1 MKQLKTLMFSAAA
14 SALILA
20 GSTAFAHGD
29 EAMAGQK
36 APNGGQLRQ
45 AGVHHFELVV
55 ARDSK
60 EAKDNPVV
68 VHVTD
73 HAGTKVSTVGA
84 GGTATLLGGK
94 TKTSVTLTPDG
105 DNRLKGVGKYA
116 STPDMKVVVSVTLAG
131 KPAEQA
137 RFTPLVP
144 MATSAASAAAKDGHM
159 DHKH

>member
-1 MKQLKTLMFSAAA
+1 MKPMNAVIFTTALLAAA
-14 SALILA
+14 FATPAAL
-20 GSTAFAHGD
+20 AHAD
-29 EAMAGQK
+29 QVPDTRK
-36 APNGGQLRQ
+36 APNGGQLRVSG
-45 AGVHHFELVV
+45 AYHLELVV

-68 VHVTD
+68 VYVTD

-94 TKTSVTLTPDG
+94 AKASVTLAPDG
-105 DNRLKGVGKYA
+105 DNRMKGVGKYA
-116 STPDMKVVVSVTLAG
+116 STPDLKAVVSITVAG

-137 RFTPLVP
+137 RFTPLAP
-144 MATSAASAAAKDGHM
+144 MTTPAAAKDGHT